1 MRSKTDAEIRVAQKA
16 AELAE
21 RAVRGMPPFDR
32 FSNHLP
38 LIRDKAYADKY
49 SEEAKHEL
57 LGAYIA
63 SAKFNVGGDAFRN
76 DEAYRRIMQFE
87 KPIAENLRRDFVPI
101 SAEHRLKRR
110 SFATKER
117 RKLVEARVGQML
129 PDYRPDKKLVP
140 ATIPGAVIFSKP
152 LLETNKTFVA
162 FDVGVGKTDGIFES
176 YIGVEKPFYS
186 VRPLSFLGSIIRGV
200 YYTPQELHAIVEETL
215 DVLKLLLPLFGEKME
230 EALRGVDLSGVP
242 TAASYLG
249 QPC

>member
-1 MRSKTDAEIRVAQKA
+1 
-16 AELAE
+16 
-21 RAVRGMPPFDR
+21 
-32 FSNHLP
+32 
-38 LIRDKAYADKY
+38 
-49 SEEAKHEL
+49 
-57 LGAYIA
+57 
-63 SAKFNVGGDAFRN
+63 
-76 DEAYRRIMQFE
+76 
-87 KPIAENLRRDFVPI
+87 
-101 SAEHRLKRR
+101 
-110 SFATKER
+110 
-117 RKLVEARVGQML
+117 ML

-162 FDVGVGKTDGIFES
+162 FDVGVGKADGIFES